1 MNDVVVLI
9 DSVNSQV
16 ERLIE
21 LHKSLKNKY
30 TAVVDEQKNL
40 KKKVEEQNKLIE
52 QLKEENGNLKIAKTV
67 KLSENNA
74 DIKMKIEELVRD
86 IDNCIGLLKK

>member
-1 MNDVVVLI
+1 MI